1 MTPREIS
8 ARLSADAE
16 GVCRELLPN
25 GRRHGKEWCV
35 GSTRGEEGQSL
46 KVRLTGDKAG
56 RWSDF
61 ATGEHGDLLDLW
73 CEVRGIGIAQALT
86 EAKGRL
92 GISEPEFTG
101 HKTRKFKRPE
111 RPKKARRP
119 SDTSP
124 VRDYL
129 HGRGITDAT
138 IDAFKVA
145 EEPGTAHFS
154 RLPNNPGT
162 IVFPYLRDGELV
174 FTKYIALERVK
185 DKKQVMAEADCEPC
199 LFGWQAVPATAR
211 AIAITEGEI
220 DAMTLHQ
227 FGIYAL
233 SVPFGGGK
241 GEKQR
246 WIEYEYPHL
255 DRFDEVFLCLDQ
267 DEEGKTATLE
277 IIERLGRHR
286 CRVVKLPHK
295 DANECLQKG
304 VTLEQF
310 AACFMQA
317 RTMDPEELKNARDY
331 VEDVIAEFYPPEGM
345 PPGLLLPW
353 SKASGNI
360 AFRAAEVT
368 VWTGI
373 NGHGKSQMLG
383 HVLINGMKWGER
395 CCIASMEMPP
405 RRTLHRMTRQ
415 ITGLSQ
421 PSIPFIRAAHDWLSD
436 KLWMFAVVGTAK
448 ADRIIDVFRY
458 ARQRYGITQFVVDS
472 LAKCGIPEDDYNGQK
487 AFVERLVD
495 FCHEHECHV
504 HLVAHARKGQD
515 ENQAPGKLDVKGT
528 GALTDMVD
536 NVVSVWRNKRKEKAI
551 EDAKSEMME
560 TPEETA
566 ARPDAAL
573 IVSKQRNGDWEG
585 QINLWFDH
593 ESLQYL
599 GSPSHSPRPY
609 IEFSTGME
617 AHA

>member
-1 MTPREIS
+1 MTPRDAS

-16 GVCRELLPN
+16 SVCRELLPN

-35 GSTRGEEGQSL
+35 GSTQGEAGQSL

-56 RWSDF
+56 KWSDF

-73 CEVRGIGIAQALT
+73 CEVRGIGIAQALI
-86 EAKGRL
+86 EAKSRM
-92 GISEPEFTG
+92 GISEPEFTA
-101 HKTRKFKRPE
+101 HKPRKFKRPD
-111 RPKKARRP
+111 RPKKARRIVE
-119 SDTSP
+119 TSP
-124 VRDYL
+124 VRQHL
-129 HGRGITDAT
+129 NGRGITDAT
-138 IDAFKVA
+138 IEAFKVA
-145 EEPGTAHFS
+145 EEPGQAHFS

-162 IVFPYLRDGELV
+162 IVFPYLRNGELV
-174 FTKYIALERVK
+174 FTKYVALERVK

-199 LFGWQAVPATAR
+199 LFGWQAVPANAR

-233 SVPFGGGK
+233 SIPFGGGK

-246 WIEYEYPHL
+246 WIEYEFPHL
-255 DRFDEVFLCLDQ
+255 ERFDEIFLCLDQ
-267 DEEGKTATLE
+267 DDEGKAAALE

-295 DANECLQKG
+295 DANECLQQG
-304 VTLEQF
+304 VTMEAL
-310 AACFMQA
+310 AACFVQA

-331 VEDVIAEFYPPEGM
+331 VDDVIAEFYPSDDMPCGM
-345 PPGLLLPW
+345 LLPW
-353 SKASGNI
+353 QKAGGSI
-360 AFRAAEVT
+360 AFRKAEVT

-373 NGHGKSQMLG
+373 NGHGKSQLLG
-383 HVLINGMKWGER
+383 HALIHGMNWSER
-395 CCIASMEMPP
+395 CCIASMEMPA
-405 RRTLHRMTRQ
+405 RRTLHRMVRQ
-415 ITGLSQ
+415 ITGLAQ
-421 PSIPFIRAAHDWLSD
+421 PSIPFIRAAHDWLGD
-436 KLWMFAVVGTAK
+436 KLWLFAVVGTAK
-448 ADRIIDVFRY
+448 ADRIIEVFRY

-536 NVVSVWRNKRKEKAI
+536 NVVTVWRNKRKEKML
-551 EDAKSEMME
+551 EDTTDLSE

-573 IVSKQRNGDWEG
+573 IVSKQRNGEWEG
-585 QINLWFDH
+585 QINLWFDRD
-593 ESLQYL
+593 SLQYL
-599 GSPSHSPRPY
+599 GQPHHTPRPY
-609 IEFSTGME
+609 IEFSSATE
-617 AHA
+617 ASA